1 MAEAL
6 TETEKLLVKQ
16 KFEPLEAL
24 ANAVANA
31 LDLDALGA
39 LGETANKYD
48 VYTDDGGEKF
58 KVIEKSEY
66 LCRVCCAPNHA
77 LQLHVF
83 NPQEDSKNA
92 SMIFDRPCKCG
103 QCCACCDIC
112 KQEMTIMDG
121 NSTEIGHVYQPFLG
135 GVFSPTLQV
144 MDRKG
149 DDEPVATIKANAV
162 CCIAGL
168 CCDHTFEIEDADGQ
182 NIGKI
187 VKTKPSDLGE
197 LATELTSDADVFAIE
212 FNKDV
217 EPNRKASLFGALHLI
232 DYMFFENEGEVNLD
246 IANGQLSFKCCDCYC
261 LGCVCPCS
269 CTLGGGGGGDEGA
282 EPAMD
287 KEPGEDEPFEENPEE
302 EEPAE
307 EEPEEEEPEEE
318 EPEEEEPEE
327 EE

>member
-1 MAEAL
+1 
-6 TETEKLLVKQ
+6 
-16 KFEPLEAL
+16 
-24 ANAVANA
+24 
-31 LDLDALGA
+31 
-39 LGETANKYD
+39 
-48 VYTDDGGEKF
+48 
-58 KVIEKSEY
+58 
-66 LCRVCCAPNHA
+66 
-77 LQLHVF
+77 
-83 NPQEDSKNA
+83 
-92 SMIFDRPCKCG
+92 MI
-103 QCCACCDIC
+103 
-112 KQEMTIMDG
+112 IMDG
-121 NSTEIGHVYQPFLG
+121 NSSEIGYVQQPFLG
-135 GVFSPTLQV
+135 GGFSPTLQV

-149 DDEPVATIKANAV
+149 DEEPIATIKANAV

-168 CCDHTFEIEDADGQ
+168 FCDHTFEIEDASGQ

-187 VKTKPSDLGE
+187 VKTKPSSLGE
-197 LATELTSDADVFAIE
+197 LAKELTSDADVFAIE

-287 KEPGEDEPFEENPEE
+287 NEPGEDESFEENPEE

-307 EEPEEEEPEEE
+307 EEPEEEEPEEPEEEEPEEEEE

-327 EE
+327 EEPEEEE